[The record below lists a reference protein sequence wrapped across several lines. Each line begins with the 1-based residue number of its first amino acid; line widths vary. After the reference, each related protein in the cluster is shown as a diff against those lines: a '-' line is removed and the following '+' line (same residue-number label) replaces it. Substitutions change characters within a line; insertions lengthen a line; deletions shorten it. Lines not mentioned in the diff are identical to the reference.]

1 MDATICRTRV
11 SVVWSDWPLKLKQV
25 NVDSG
30 MQLHYQRP
38 DQCCPLLMWKHNCRL
53 SLSLW
58 SPGEATSIYST
69 LERQL
74 VTQTTRSPD
83 DFICSCK
90 KVSNKSTEH
99 SRSAHQTAVSSSL
112 PVTVQP
118 KLSTCLFPQHIWH
131 FQETGTDNIS
141 ALCWCRH
148 HIMTGVRRINRP
160 TVWDNMTK
168 CFYSLVEQQ
177 HICVKTPIK
186 YTLFLCLYS
195 LLVCLFVQLGMWCR
209 KFFILSWSTS
219 RLGLISQCV
228 CIQAR
233 TWLQKNENE
242 DSFMTVGILPNW
254 NSAPC
259 C

>member
-1 MDATICRTRV
+1 
-11 SVVWSDWPLKLKQV
+11 
-25 NVDSG
+25 

-38 DQCCPLLMWKHNCRL
+38 DQCCPLLTWKHNCRL

-58 SPGEATSIYST
+58 SPEATSIHST

-90 KVSNKSTEH
+90 KKSPTNQL
-99 SRSAHQTAVSSSL
+99 SAHV
-112 PVTVQP
+112 
-118 KLSTCLFPQHIWH
+118 QHIRVQLARPSQWLH
-131 FQETGTDNIS
+131 NQNWALVYFPNTFGIFQETGTDNIS

-160 TVWDNMTK
+160 TVWHNMTK

-195 LLVCLFVQLGMWCR
+195 LLVCLFVQLGMWCH

-242 DSFMTVGILPNW
+242 DSLMTISILPNW

>member
-1 MDATICRTRV
+1 MLTVECNFTIKDLINAAPCWCENTTAGWAFR
-11 SVVWSDWPLKLKQV
+11 SDHQEKLHPYIQHLNDNSSPKQHVVQMTLFVAVKKSPT
-25 NVDSG
+25 N
-30 MQLHYQRP
+30 QL
-38 DQCCPLLMWKHNCRL
+38 
-53 SLSLW
+53 
-58 SPGEATSIYST
+58 
-69 LERQL
+69 
-74 VTQTTRSPD
+74 
-83 DFICSCK
+83 
-90 KVSNKSTEH
+90 
-99 SRSAHQTAVSSSL
+99 SAHV
-112 PVTVQP
+112 
-118 KLSTCLFPQHIWH
+118 QHIRVQLARPSQWLYNQNWALVYFPNTFGI

-195 LLVCLFVQLGMWCR
+195 LLVCLFVQLGMWCH

-242 DSFMTVGILPNW
+242 DSLMTISILPNW